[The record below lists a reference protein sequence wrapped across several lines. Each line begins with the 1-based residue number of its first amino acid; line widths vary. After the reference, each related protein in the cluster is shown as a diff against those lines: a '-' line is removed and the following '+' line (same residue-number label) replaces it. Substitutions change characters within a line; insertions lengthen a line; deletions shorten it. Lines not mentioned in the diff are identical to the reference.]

1 MKMRR
6 HLKIREL
13 ITTRNIETQEELVE
27 ALHEAGF
34 KATQATVSR
43 DIKEMQLIKVPLGN
57 GGYKYSMPEVHNV
70 NPLEKLKRSLADHF
84 VHIDNAENL
93 IVMKCQP
100 GTANAVGAL
109 IDQLKWNEILGT
121 ICGDD
126 TILIICRS
134 EKQGEEMIDRLLG
147 FIH

>member
-1 MKMRR
+1 MKLRR

-13 ITTRNIETQEELVE
+13 ISTEEIETQEELVA
-27 ALHEAGF
+27 ALHKAGF

-43 DIKEMQLIKVPLGN
+43 DIKEMKLIKVPLNSGR
-57 GGYKYSMPEVHNV
+57 YKYSMPEVQTV
-70 NPLEKLKRSLADHF
+70 NPEQKLKRSLADHF
-84 VHIDNAENL
+84 VNIDNTDNL

-109 IDQLKWNEILGT
+109 IDQSKWSEILGT

-126 TILIICRS
+126 TILMICRTKKQS
-134 EKQGEEMIDRLLG
+134 EEVTNRLLEMI
-147 FIH
+147 H